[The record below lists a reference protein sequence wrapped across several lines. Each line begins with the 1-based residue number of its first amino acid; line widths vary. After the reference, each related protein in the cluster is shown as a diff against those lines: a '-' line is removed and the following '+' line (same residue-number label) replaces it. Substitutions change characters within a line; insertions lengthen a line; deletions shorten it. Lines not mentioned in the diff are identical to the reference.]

1 MTDIVG
7 RIKDAFSHVAWARIQ
22 QYLMYSVPLKLYTSS
37 HPGFDHRSVPMRIR
51 PAMLVLNIIVLI
63 VLGLLGF
70 HPSAQDYVYVNDKVM
85 HFLGFMLAAFMC
97 YMIWDVSESAER
109 VWIWRNAPL
118 AISFFASIIVG
129 AIGSEFVQSLL
140 PHKTFQLGD
149 IIANILGASIGL
161 WLGHFSARAHRER
174 RDLEMLYAPLDLE
187 EHGEDTYNPDGW
199 DGVDLWDDRIHEH
212 ELDESTELPVAKNAA
227 MFAIE
232 DMSDTEL

>member
-85 HFLGFMLAAFMC
+85 HFLGFML
-97 YMIWDVSESAER
+97 
-109 VWIWRNAPL
+109 
-118 AISFFASIIVG
+118 
-129 AIGSEFVQSLL
+129 
-140 PHKTFQLGD
+140 HKTFQLGD

-199 DGVDLWDDRIHEH
+199 DGVGTERGAGGAARLTDLWDDRIHEH